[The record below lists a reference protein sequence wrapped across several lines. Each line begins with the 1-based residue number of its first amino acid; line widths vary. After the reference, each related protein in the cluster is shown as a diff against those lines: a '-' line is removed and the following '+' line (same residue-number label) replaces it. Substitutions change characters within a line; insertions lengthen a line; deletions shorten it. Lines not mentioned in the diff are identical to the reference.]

1 MASRMRDLKGHPE
14 LCAINTATLGFTAPI
29 GEVIE
34 AVARQGFGGIAPWR
48 REIEDHDIKAIAG
61 HIRDAKLKVTGYC
74 RSTFIPAATAKDFR
88 ANVDANRKAI
98 ADAAILGAE
107 NFVMVVGGLAPGSK
121 DIAAARRQVA
131 EATAELV
138 EQGTAHGVR
147 IALEPLHPVYA
158 ADRSCLSTIDEA
170 LDLCDRL
177 DPASEK
183 MLGLCLDVYHIWWDP
198 ALARAID
205 RAKDRISGFHVCDWL
220 LDTKDVLNDRGMMG
234 DGVIDIKA
242 IRQMVET
249 ASYGGLVEVEIFSA
263 ANWWRR
269 PIAETLTV
277 CRERLAT
284 VC

>member
-1 MASRMRDLKGHPE
+1 MRNLAGHPE

-29 GEVIE
+29 AQVIE
-34 AVARQGFGGIAPWR
+34 AVARHGFGGIAPWR
-48 REIEDHDIKAIAG
+48 REVEGHDVKAIAG

-74 RSTFIPAATAKDFR
+74 RSTFIPAATVKDFR
-88 ANVDANRKAI
+88 ANIEANKKAI

-107 NFVMVVGGLAPGSK
+107 SFVMVVGGLAQGSK

-131 EATAELV
+131 EATAELLTHGQ
-138 EQGTAHGVR
+138 EHGVK

-177 DPASEK
+177 APASEK
-183 MLGLCLDVYHIWWDP
+183 MLGVCLDVYHIWWDP
-198 ALARAID
+198 GLERAVS
-205 RAKDRISGFHVCDWL
+205 RAKDRITGFHVCDWL
-220 LDTKDVLNDRGMMG
+220 ADTKDVLNDRGMMG
-234 DGVIDIKA
+234 DGVIDIPA
-242 IRQMVET
+242 IRSMVEK
-249 ASYGGLVEVEIFSA
+249 ARYRGLVEVEIFSA
-263 ANWWRR
+263 ANWWTR
-269 PIAETLTV
+269 PIDETLKV